1 MISAIDMTVSKLG
14 TRVDL
19 KTNNNKNDISTN
31 LEQRIKIKVT
41 KGDIN
46 LQRNTL
52 YLFMLTRDN
61 CFGR

>member
-31 LEQRIKIKVT
+31 LEQRIKKVT

-46 LQRNTL
+46 LQKNTL